1 VKNIQIKLDYNE
13 DKIKAIRVSLKLK
26 NKNFDEEILKFLD
39 GLYNKN
45 VPKILKNYI
54 EIGLEPENK
63 TNEDVEDIEKIKKD
77 EPRKLNT
84 IVENNNNQR

>member
-1 VKNIQIKLDYNE
+1 MKNIQIKLDYNE

-63 TNEDVEDIEKIKKD
+63 TNEDVEDVEKIKKD

>member
-1 VKNIQIKLDYNE
+1 MKNIQIKLDYNE